1 MCFKLISSSIPLS
14 VSPISY
20 SQITPVHLIC
30 LFLSTYYFPS
40 HCWIYCLHM
49 LPLMQLMSAT
59 RESALHGLV
68 LAFLI
73 VKKAQNSFCEMV
85 HVQNLCEARKYGI
98 SPVLTFIAAT
108 AMLLAQL
115 KSNSCGMSQR
125 TACYA
130 TVLCTEM
137 AFKWRKDEEW
147 YVERK
152 VVFLNAGLL

>member
-1 MCFKLISSSIPLS
+1 MCFKLISSSIPLP

-85 HVQNLCEARKYGI
+85 HVQNLCEARKYYGI

-130 TVLCTEM
+130 TVLLQRWPLSEGKM
-137 AFKWRKDEEW
+137 KNGMLKEKLF
-147 YVERK
+147 
-152 VVFLNAGLL
+152 F